1 MKEKIK
7 IPKEIAYLCREVASL
22 RDIYQ
27 DNKNNLGL
35 VEAIYCFWWIAD
47 KRVLFNKAKRK
58 RPVGRPI
65 KTRSHKTKKRLE
77 IKRLMLEAKANKKK
91 RK

>member
-1 MKEKIK
+1 M
-7 IPKEIAYLCREVASL
+7 
-22 RDIYQ
+22 
-27 DNKNNLGL
+27 
-35 VEAIYCFWWIAD
+35 
-47 KRVLFNKAKRK
+47 AKRLTG
-58 RPVGRPI
+58 VGKNR